1 MAISLIF
8 KQQEK
13 ICPLKISSMKIEPQD
28 DLNSTKKVSSF
39 ARRSYKIYLDH
50 YKSRNLTPALN
61 MDEFLENYS

>member
-1 MAISLIF
+1 
-8 KQQEK
+8 
-13 ICPLKISSMKIEPQD
+13 MKIGPQD